1 MRAAVTEPSPV
12 RSAYRLFMSRMRPI
26 FTTPSDTLPCE
37 KQGFERSA
45 ERQINETASERFM
58 AGPSSRIMLR
68 ENHELQ
74 QANCHRAVR
83 AFHRSDIRGARVPRH
98 AACSRH
104 VVRPRRGEIG
114 VRARVNIA

>member
-1 MRAAVTEPSPV
+1 MSSTGTPSTLPPKSSIAMRAAVTEPSPV

-68 ENHELQ
+68 ENHELH

-83 AFHRSDIRGARVPRH
+83 AFHPKRH
-98 AACSRH
+98 
-104 VVRPRRGEIG
+104 PG
-114 VRARVNIA
+114 RAEPDDR